1 MKAGVDPYNLFASWY
16 KEELEL
22 NRSSIPSAC
31 CLSTNGLDG
40 FPNARFVSLKT
51 FSSDGFIITGPLVS
65 RKGLELK
72 ASGKCALTFWWTET
86 QRQVWIQGKTEFIP
100 GEMAEQFFA
109 ERDRASQ
116 LVSILSEQGKEN
128 TDPGKLLKD
137 FQEALKTDPG
147 LSIEKPS
154 GWGGFLVKPERIEFM
169 QFSADRFHERWLF
182 VKENVNWVVKQLQ
195 P

>member
-1 MKAGVDPYNLFASWY
+1 MDPYDLFASWY
-16 KEELEL
+16 NEELEL
-22 NRSSIPSAC
+22 NRSVIPSAC

-51 FSSDGFIITGPLVS
+51 FSSDGFIITGPLDS

-72 ASGKCALTFWWTET
+72 ASGKCALTFWWTQT
-86 QRQVWIQGKTEFIP
+86 QRQVRIQGNAEFIP
-100 GEMAEQFFA
+100 GDMAKQFFA

-116 LVSILSEQGKEN
+116 LVSMISQQGKED

-137 FQEALKTDPG
+137 FQDALNTDAG
-147 LSIEKPS
+147 LLIEKPS
-154 GWGGFLVKPERIEFM
+154 GWGGFLVKPVRIEFM
-169 QFSADRFHERWLF
+169 QFRADRFHERWLF
-182 VKENVNWVVKQLQ
+182 VKENGWKKLQ